1 MLFYVPCAN
10 PENFLFISVCV
21 CGRELLKF
29 SSEEICISSEENF
42 FLLYI
47 SQVQIKK
54 KKKTF
59 ASYKK
64 IRQGFWR
71 RMFRVMLYVS
81 LLLIK
86 KGLSFVLIFYV
97 PLIRNLQRR
106 LSALSKECR
115 NGHLHWWEESRRIVI
130 TLFMF
135 LSVRNSIGINKQLCI

>member
-29 SSEEICISSEENF
+29 SSEEIQISSEENF

-64 IRQGFWR
+64 IRTFASR
-71 RMFRVMLYVS
+71 
-81 LLLIK
+81 LLSNKDKQLIQ
-86 KGLSFVLIFYV
+86 SELIHLC
-97 PLIRNLQRR
+97 PGWLIRNEDFF
-106 LSALSKECR
+106 SS
-115 NGHLHWWEESRRIVI
+115 NI
-130 TLFMF
+130 
-135 LSVRNSIGINKQLCI
+135 

>member
-29 SSEEICISSEENF
+29 SSEEIQISSEENF

-59 ASYKK
+59 ASFKK
-64 IRQGFWR
+64 IRTFASRLLSHKDKHLIHSGLISLCPR
-71 RMFRVMLYVS
+71 R
-81 LLLIK
+81 
-86 KGLSFVLIFYV
+86 
-97 PLIRNLQRR
+97 LIRGE
-106 LSALSKECR
+106 AK
-115 NGHLHWWEESRRIVI
+115 I
-130 TLFMF
+130 
-135 LSVRNSIGINKQLCI
+135 